1 MANPDTAYSTG
12 TGTGNIESW
21 TPDERKSGSF
31 SPYQSMLT
39 PNTIAANT
47 NDTTGRRLINGF
59 RGLGEATAHAPEA
72 FEQFLHDADTQVS
85 NILEEGFTGRPE
97 PRLSDK
103 ETDEQYD
110 ARVWPL
116 KRMWD
121 ASMKTIDD
129 IADGRASDRLRRYA
143 FGTVMTA
150 MSGPMMIVPLAE
162 GAGALVAR
170 SGTRAAAAGTAA
182 GVARSAGTTAGR
194 PGLVARVAARTGEA
208 YRVVTAPFRAAYQVV
223 TAPVRVVAAT
233 KAGRAVSKGY
243 HATMSGLDK
252 AIESRPGA
260 SSAGCTRWSRSPR
273 ARS

>member
-1 MANPDTAYSTG
+1 M
-12 TGTGNIESW
+12 
-21 TPDERKSGSF
+21 
-31 SPYQSMLT
+31 
-39 PNTIAANT
+39 
-47 NDTTGRRLINGF
+47 
-59 RGLGEATAHAPEA
+59 
-72 FEQFLHDADTQVS
+72 S

-129 IADGRASDRLRRYA
+129 IADGRASDRLRWDP

-170 SGTRAAAAGTAA
+170 SGTRAAAAGTQQA
-182 GVARSAGTTAGR
+182 SHGR
-194 PGLVARVAARTGEA
+194 QVRPPG
-208 YRVVTAPFRAAYQVV
+208 
-223 TAPVRVVAAT
+223 APVSSH
-233 KAGRAVSKGY
+233 G
-243 HATMSGLDK
+243 
-252 AIESRPGA
+252 SR
-260 SSAGCTRWSRSPR
+260 RER
-273 ARS
+273 ARPIGW